1 MQYSS
6 MNGNDYD
13 GGECLRT
20 KLQKVREKNTSLVSQ
35 NHKLMSELENMGY
48 ELQQERS
55 KVAYFIF
62 FRTHNLLVIF
72 YSSCLEL
79 NHTIACFH
87 FIYPNVGI
95 LFKCYGNFKQVKIL
109 HLDLAKEKESV
120 HEYEDRII
128 SLEREISSQHQA
140 LRWVKK

>member
-13 GGECLRT
+13 GGESLRT

-62 FRTHNLLVIF
+62 F
-72 YSSCLEL
+72 
-79 NHTIACFH
+79 
-87 FIYPNVGI
+87 
-95 LFKCYGNFKQVKIL
+95 
-109 HLDLAKEKESV
+109 
-120 HEYEDRII
+120 
-128 SLEREISSQHQA
+128 
-140 LRWVKK
+140 

>member
-1 MQYSS
+1 

-13 GGECLRT
+13 GGESLRT

-62 FRTHNLLVIF
+62 FQDT
-72 YSSCLEL
+72 
-79 NHTIACFH
+79 
-87 FIYPNVGI
+87 
-95 LFKCYGNFKQVKIL
+95 
-109 HLDLAKEKESV
+109 
-120 HEYEDRII
+120 
-128 SLEREISSQHQA
+128 
-140 LRWVKK
+140 